1 MHNAATRISVSN
13 APPRPSALRRA
24 RDSCTVHS
32 RLIFTAVGNL
42 PRHPRSFRSARWRRS
57 HLLLTGRTDRFKLD
71 LNNTSSIA
79 PIPSLHIDPPS
90 KLILIVF
97 PTRSLR
103 LHLDS
108 LVRAPLRRNS
118 PANEYKQHHFNGV
131 TKIGLYMVANL
142 VIHAPPVV
150 RSLPIAT

>member
-1 MHNAATRISVSN
+1 MH
-13 APPRPSALRRA
+13 
-24 RDSCTVHS
+24 
-32 RLIFTAVGNL
+32 
-42 PRHPRSFRSARWRRS
+42 
-57 HLLLTGRTDRFKLD
+57 TD
-71 LNNTSSIA
+71 
-79 PIPSLHIDPPS
+79 PPPS
-90 KLILIVF
+90 KLILIVS

-131 TKIGLYMVANL
+131 TKIGLYNMVANL